1 MNRESQSQKIRRF
14 LEGKGKKDI
23 DAFCIYQWIDRCHF
37 EGWWDM
43 ALALAPSLPPNS
55 LNHDY
60 HKRLEFLLTEAGK
73 NLKSLKKEFIK
84 VSDSPSEKE
93 LLIPIS
99 LWETCQDLGLSIKA
113 KSKRGLK
120 LEVAGKQI
128 LFLQNIDLKSCVIQ
142 FCTMDTE
149 KLSPWLNSH
158 GFSHLVTGVI
168 PARNRGQGK
177 NARLRISWQ
186 ELENLMPSI
195 IAELGNDVSVL
206 LAMVFEA
213 IGKVKNGTWGQ
224 YLDYVK
230 RKYLVVV
237 SDELTE
243 KVRKFLIELASRL
256 EGNDQFVKRL
266 ETD

>member
-1 MNRESQSQKIRRF
+1 MNRDSQSLKIRRF

-60 HKRLEFLLTEAGK
+60 HKRLEYLLSEAGK

-84 VSDSPSEKE
+84 ISDSPSEKE
-93 LLIPIS
+93 LLIPKS
-99 LWETCQDLGLSIKA
+99 LWETCQDLGLSIVV
-113 KSKRGLK
+113 KSKHGLRF
-120 LEVAGKQI
+120 EVAGKQI
-128 LFLQNIDLKSCVIQ
+128 LFLQNIDLKGCVIQ
-142 FCTMDTE
+142 FYTMDME

-158 GFSHLVTGVI
+158 GFGHLVTGVI
-168 PARNRGQGK
+168 PPRNKGQGRK
-177 NARLRISWQ
+177 ARLRISWQ

-195 IAELGNDVSVL
+195 IAELGNDISIL
-206 LAMVFEA
+206 LAMFFEA

-230 RKYLVVV
+230 EKYSIRV
-237 SDELTE
+237 SDEVIE
-243 KVRKFLIELASRL
+243 KVRKFLIKIASGV
-256 EGNDQFVKRL
+256 EGYDQFVKRV